1 MKSPYKKIRRAVWIV
16 LAAILA
22 LCIVAVAVVTV
33 KDVWRQHE
41 IKEDERTISVEP
53 DVRKSLDSY
62 VALLEATL
70 ENNQTVLSN
79 YSQKERDV
87 AADCED
93 IYLHSDGM
101 PNMDHVKI
109 NVDVRYMQHEN
120 GRVTLDVDTST
131 MVLANKLNCLT
142 GSGWKNTDCELTG
155 WSDDH
160 VLTFITPSMVG
171 LKGKTKVPYVIHDDE
186 TLFWPDMP
194 GYKPLKDLR
203 KWDKR

>member
-1 MKSPYKKIRRAVWIV
+1 MKNWYKKLLRVVWIV
-16 LAAILA
+16 LAVILVLCLA
-22 LCIVAVAVVTV
+22 LVAADVV
-33 KDVWRQHE
+33 KEAWRQHE

-53 DVRKSLDSY
+53 AVRKSLDSY
-62 VALLEATL
+62 IALLTATL
-70 ENNQTVLSN
+70 ENDQTVLSN

-120 GRVTLDVDTST
+120 GRVALGVDTST
-131 MVLANKLNCLT
+131 MVLANKPSCLT
-142 GSGWKNTDCELTG
+142 GSGWQNTDCELTA

-171 LKGKTKVPYVIHDDE
+171 LGGKTKVPYVIHDDE
-186 TLFWPDMP
+186 TLFWPDEP